1 MALNTF
7 MSHLLK
13 YHLRFMGYQ
22 LMSKWENYHCLK
34 RNMLEISAPFLL
46 KKTIFQC
53 SCIINAPNIQH
64 ICQNYVMRIV
74 RHLQIYNCTSKF
86 STLPFSRKGL
96 ITPLNKFPTR
106 FKDNILWNLSQ
117 THQFGFLSSFI
128 LQAFRIFKSCKPFT
142 VCKV

>member
-53 SCIINAPNIQH
+53 SCITNAPNIQH
-64 ICQNYVMRIV
+64 IYQNYVMFIV
-74 RHLQIYNCTSKF
+74 RYLQIYNCTSKF
-86 STLPFSRKGL
+86 STLTFQRKGL
-96 ITPLNKFPTR
+96 ITPLNKFPIR
-106 FKDNILWNLSQ
+106 CNNNILWNLSQ
-117 THQFGFLSSFI
+117 TQQFGFLSSFI
-128 LQAFRIFKSCKPFT
+128 LQAFTIFKSCKPFT

>member
-1 MALNTF
+1 MALNTL

-34 RNMLEISAPFLL
+34 RNMLEISAPLL
-46 KKTIFQC
+46 LTKTIFQC

-86 STLPFSRKGL
+86 STLPFQRKGL

-106 FKDNILWNLSQ
+106 FKSNILWNLSQ

>member
-1 MALNTF
+1 MALNTL

-13 YHLRFMGYQ
+13 YHLRFVGHQ

-86 STLPFSRKGL
+86 STQKGL

-106 FKDNILWNLSQ
+106 FKNNILWNLSQ

>member
-1 MALNTF
+1 MALNTL

-13 YHLRFMGYQ
+13 YHLRFVGHQ

-86 STLPFSRKGL
+86 STLPFQRKGL
-96 ITPLNKFPTR
+96 ITPLNKFLTR
-106 FKDNILWNLSQ
+106 FKNNILWNLSQ
-117 THQFGFLSSFI
+117 THQFCFLSSFI